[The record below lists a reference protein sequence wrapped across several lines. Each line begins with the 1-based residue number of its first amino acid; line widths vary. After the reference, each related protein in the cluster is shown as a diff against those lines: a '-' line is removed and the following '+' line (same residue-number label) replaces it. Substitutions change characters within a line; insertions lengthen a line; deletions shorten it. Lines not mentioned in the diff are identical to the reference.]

1 MLPDDVLLP
10 RRYKTGL
17 TKDYLLRSV
26 REEFPRHAAA
36 LARES
41 ALADLG
47 IIDPSML
54 ARAVAECASDRD
66 GWVTGNLYFTFQ
78 AEYWL
83 RARLTSSDRLSAV
96 PAARAFDELLA
107 CPSPS

>member
-1 MLPDDVLLP
+1 VLLP
-10 RRYKTGL
+10 RRFKTGL

-36 LARES
+36 LSRES

-47 IIDPSML
+47 IIDPSIL
-54 ARAVAECASDRD
+54 SRAVADSSSDPD
-66 GWVTGNLYFTFQ
+66 GWVAGNLYFTFQ

-83 RARLTSSDRLSAV
+83 RARLSSSAALTQAGA
-96 PAARAFDELLA
+96 PTERASDELLV
-107 CPSPS
+107 CSSPSR